1 MNFKLCFVF
10 LFIGFIFLNLSC
22 VCADVEDNST
32 VVGDS
37 FNEFENV
44 DVIYDNFNELRDDIS
59 EGPFFMVML
68 IKLNVHLIRLILL

>member
-37 FNEFENV
+37 FNEFEM
-44 DVIYDNFNELRDDIS
+44 LML
-59 EGPFFMVML
+59 FM
-68 IKLNVHLIRLILL
+68 IILMN

>member
-1 MNFKLCFVF
+1 MFCF

-22 VCADVEDNST
+22 VCADVGDNST

-44 DVIYDNFNELRDDIS
+44 DVIYDNLNELRDDIS